1 MFGQVEIFLL
11 GLATVVDT
19 VLLLVMLERVN
30 RPLVPLWLT
39 LLALGTWLLHSAS
52 FFHALLLDSE
62 AVAINEW
69 DRLCRCLMGLALLL
83 LPSTI
88 LHASV
93 RLNHSG
99 FDPRARWSMGYAI
112 LYLPLFSSPF
122 FMWRIA
128 RDADAKFFDSV
139 APFVNGYL
147 IWMVLAITISV
158 GLMLRWRN
166 TFGSAT
172 RSHVLLQLSGTLVA
186 LATLVLI
193 YVYVARGTVGE
204 PWVRV
209 MTSFSPSVAVTLL
222 VWHTLRQRLMPLV
235 VERTLIYGA
244 FLVVVLLMHQLFVRP
259 LTDMLQRKSN
269 VDFMILELVLLI
281 GLVLVW
287 RPLRQRFSEAARS
300 LMSKDSLHIRDKTRQ
315 LSLQLSRHALQPAD
329 GIRLWLEQATVADI
343 DVEAARVWLSN
354 DSSNAR
360 TSTSVG
366 DHALIFAALCQQESP
381 VLDRSSVANREL
393 CQALERVAAMW
404 AFRLNFQSVQG
415 LALLGNRR
423 RNDRLSDEALTA
435 LALLMEQF
443 AVTLHN
449 RCVEQQRATAERR
462 MMQQEKLSVLGLIAG
477 SLAHELRNPLS
488 SIRTI
493 APLLAEDLPNED
505 RRQRDVSII
514 ISEIDRLT
522 QTTQRL
528 LDYAKPADTTQPF
541 VEPDRVVARLL
552 PILEQLARQ
561 YHVQLSADLQSAQLA
576 VAGSDAALS
585 EILFNLIR
593 NAIEAVRGRPTG
605 LVEVQSR
612 SEGQRIQLS
621 VRDNGPGID
630 SSIRD
635 SLFQPFVT
643 AKIDGTGLGLYVVAE
658 RVRELKGDLSC
669 RSSESEGT
677 EFVVEFDVQP
687 INELKRN

>member
-99 FDPRARWSMGYAI
+99 FDPRARRSMGYAI

-122 FMWRIA
+122 FLWRIA
-128 RDADAKFFDSV
+128 RDADARFFDSV

-158 GLMLRWRN
+158 GLMLRWR
-166 TFGSAT
+166 TFGSAS

-300 LMSKDSLHIRDKTRQ
+300 LMSRDSLHIRDKTRQ

-329 GIRLWLEQATVADI
+329 EIRLWLEQATVADI

-360 TSTSVG
+360 TSTPVG
-366 DHALIFAALCQQESP
+366 DHAALSSPRLCQQESP

-393 CQALERVAAMW
+393 CQAAGASGCHVGFSTQFPVGARFGAIG
-404 AFRLNFQSVQG
+404 QS
-415 LALLGNRR
+415 
-423 RNDRLSDEALTA
+423 
-435 LALLMEQF
+435 
-443 AVTLHN
+443 
-449 RCVEQQRATAERR
+449 
-462 MMQQEKLSVLGLIAG
+462 
-477 SLAHELRNPLS
+477 P
-488 SIRTI
+488 
-493 APLLAEDLPNED
+493 
-505 RRQRDVSII
+505 
-514 ISEIDRLT
+514 
-522 QTTQRL
+522 TQRS
-528 LDYAKPADTTQPF
+528 
-541 VEPDRVVARLL
+541 
-552 PILEQLARQ
+552 LE
-561 YHVQLSADLQSAQLA
+561 
-576 VAGSDAALS
+576 
-585 EILFNLIR
+585 
-593 NAIEAVRGRPTG
+593 
-605 LVEVQSR
+605 
-612 SEGQRIQLS
+612 
-621 VRDNGPGID
+621 
-630 SSIRD
+630 
-635 SLFQPFVT
+635 
-643 AKIDGTGLGLYVVAE
+643 
-658 RVRELKGDLSC
+658 
-669 RSSESEGT
+669 
-677 EFVVEFDVQP
+677 
-687 INELKRN
+687 

>member
-52 FFHALLLDSE
+52 FFHALLLDSQ

-99 FDPRARWSMGYAI
+99 FDPRARWWMGYAM
-112 LYLPLFSSPF
+112 LYLPLFSSPYF
-122 FMWRIA
+122 VWRIA
-128 RDADAKFFDSV
+128 RDADARFFDSV

-147 IWMVLAITISV
+147 IWMVLAIAISV
-158 GLMLRWRN
+158 GLMLRWYH

-172 RSHVLLQLSGTLVA
+172 RSHVLLQLSGTLIA
-186 LATLVLI
+186 LAALVLL
-193 YVYVARGTVGE
+193 YVYVARGTVWE

-244 FLVVVLLMHQLFVRP
+244 FLVVVLLMHQLFIRP

-281 GLVLVW
+281 GLVLAW

-300 LMSKDSLHIRDKTRQ
+300 LLSRDSLHIRDKTRQ
-315 LSLQLSRHALQPAD
+315 LSLQLSRRALQPAD
-329 GIRLWLEQATVADI
+329 EIRLWLEQATVADI

-354 DSSNAR
+354 DSSDAR
-360 TSTSVG
+360 KPTAVD
-366 DHALIFAALCQQESP
+366 DHARIFSALCQQESP
-381 VLDRSSVANREL
+381 VLDRSAVANREL
-393 CQALERVAAMW
+393 CQALERVTTMW

-415 LALLGNRR
+415 LVLLGKRR
-423 RNDRLSDEALTA
+423 RNDRLSDEALAA

-449 RCVEQQRATAERR
+449 RGVEQQRAMAERR

-493 APLLAEDLPNED
+493 ATLLAEDLPNED

-514 ISEIDRLT
+514 ISEIDRLA

-528 LDYAKPADTTQPF
+528 LDYAKPADTTHPF

-561 YHVQLSADLQSAQLA
+561 YHVQLSADLQAAQLA
-576 VAGSDAALS
+576 VVGSDAALS

-605 LVEVQSR
+605 
-612 SEGQRIQLS
+612 S
-621 VRDNGPGID
+621 V
-630 SSIRD
+630 
-635 SLFQPFVT
+635 
-643 AKIDGTGLGLYVVAE
+643 
-658 RVRELKGDLSC
+658 
-669 RSSESEGT
+669 
-677 EFVVEFDVQP
+677 
-687 INELKRN
+687 